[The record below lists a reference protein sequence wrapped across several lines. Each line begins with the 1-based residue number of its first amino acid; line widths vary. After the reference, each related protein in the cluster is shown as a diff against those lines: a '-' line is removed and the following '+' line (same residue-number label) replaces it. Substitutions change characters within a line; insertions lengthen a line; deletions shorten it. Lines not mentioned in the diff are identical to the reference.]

1 MAHLTDGELESIAN
15 SSLQNAVTYADSGVS
30 EDRALAY
37 EYFLGK
43 PYGNEVAGRSSV
55 VTRDV
60 LETVLWT
67 MPSLMRI
74 FMGGDDIVKFEPRNQ
89 GDEEAAEQATETCN
103 YVFRQQNN
111 GFEIFHDQFMDALIQ
126 KNGVVKV
133 YWDARKTP
141 ETLVRK
147 GLRVEQVLLLEGD
160 GWRIKKSEKYL
171 DPSVIPEESQAEVEA
186 MVAADPPL
194 SDGLPYLYDVTF
206 EREQDK
212 SQVRIYNVP
221 PEEFL
226 VSRGSRGISDDEG
239 GVFHRKRVTLS
250 DLIAEGYPKDEIAA
264 LPSHDEESEYAPE
277 SIARYESDDAP
288 SEPHAVDEQNRKVWV
303 TECYIRVDMD
313 GDGITELRKVTI
325 AGGSRASGSLL
336 AHPEEGS
343 APEVDVIPFASVCPI
358 PLPHRY
364 HGLSLSDIVMDL
376 QLIHSTV

>member
-141 ETLVRK
+141 ETLV
-147 GLRVEQVLLLEGD
+147 
-160 GWRIKKSEKYL
+160 
-171 DPSVIPEESQAEVEA
+171 
-186 MVAADPPL
+186 
-194 SDGLPYLYDVTF
+194 
-206 EREQDK
+206 
-212 SQVRIYNVP
+212 
-221 PEEFL
+221 
-226 VSRGSRGISDDEG
+226 
-239 GVFHRKRVTLS
+239 
-250 DLIAEGYPKDEIAA
+250 
-264 LPSHDEESEYAPE
+264 
-277 SIARYESDDAP
+277 
-288 SEPHAVDEQNRKVWV
+288 
-303 TECYIRVDMD
+303 
-313 GDGITELRKVTI
+313 
-325 AGGSRASGSLL
+325 
-336 AHPEEGS
+336 
-343 APEVDVIPFASVCPI
+343 
-358 PLPHRY
+358 
-364 HGLSLSDIVMDL
+364 LSL
-376 QLIHSTV
+376 IHI